1 MKKVKIAFCV
11 RDMKVGGV
19 ESVMI
24 RTLDELVKNK
34 NLDIVVITYSKIKE
48 PIYQNWFN
56 AHPDVPVYT
65 LYPSKWLGTDLAHF
79 FLLRIVQHMCRDV
92 YRWWLRRRKII
103 NRAGKI
109 DLFIDY
115 YNFSFYQEFKE
126 ISQPKVV
133 WWHASVNSF
142 VSGNYI
148 RYMKDYDMLV
158 ALTDGFVDEFKKL
171 YPEYANKIVRIYN
184 PIDTKK
190 IAERANVATT
200 PRGKY
205 FVCVSRLYADK
216 DIPTVLRAFD
226 KFWDKNNRPNVK
238 LFIIGDGS
246 FRNRYEEL
254 ASTLGAG
261 KNIVFTGAMANPFG
275 YMRGAMANILSS
287 YSEGLPT
294 VLVESGTLETINISS
309 DCKNGPR
316 EILCDGAGGLLFT
329 PGNVDELAAHMSDV
343 FNENINKKEM
353 LGVARAGLKRFQT
366 DQTIAHITELFR
378 KFLDV

>member
-1 MKKVKIAFCV
+1 MKKLKIAFCV

-24 RTLDELVKNK
+24 RTLDELIKNK
-34 NLDIVVITYSKIKE
+34 KLDIVVITYSKIKE
-48 PIYQNWFN
+48 PIYQKWFVE
-56 AHPDVPVYT
+56 HPNVPVYT

-79 FLLRIVQHMCRDV
+79 FLLRIVQHLCRDV
-92 YRWWLRRRKII
+92 YRWWLRTRHGVRG
-103 NRAGKI
+103 AGDI
-109 DLFIDY
+109 DVYIDY
-115 YNFSFYQEFKE
+115 YNFSFNSEFRAIKK
-126 ISQPKVV
+126 PKIA
-133 WWHASVNSF
+133 WWHASINTF

-148 RYMKDYDMLV
+148 RYLKNYDAMV
-158 ALTDGFVDEFKKL
+158 ALTDGFVDEFRKL
-171 YPEYANKIVRIYN
+171 YPEYQNRILRIYN
-184 PIDTKK
+184 PLDLKSVVDK
-190 IAERANVATT
+190 SGAGVR

-216 DIPTVLRAFD
+216 DITTVLRAFD
-226 KFWDKNNRPNVK
+226 RFWDKNNRPNVK

-254 ASTLGAG
+254 ARTLGAG
-261 KNIVFTGAMANPFG
+261 KNIVFTGALANPFG

-294 VLVESGTLETINISS
+294 VLVESGALATVNISS

-329 PGNVDELAAHMSDV
+329 PGSVDELAACMSDV
-343 FNENINKKEM
+343 FKGRVNVKKM
-353 LGVARAGLKRFQT
+353 TRVAQNGLGRFDSDIIS
-366 DQTIAHITELFR
+366 DQIIKLI
-378 KFLDV
+378 KSYS